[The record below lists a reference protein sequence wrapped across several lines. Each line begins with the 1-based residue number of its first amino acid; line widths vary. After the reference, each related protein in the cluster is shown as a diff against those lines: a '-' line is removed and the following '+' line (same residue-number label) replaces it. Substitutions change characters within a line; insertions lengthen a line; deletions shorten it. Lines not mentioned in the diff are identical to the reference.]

1 MCTHTTKIQGQT
13 VFLVLLTAPVPF
25 ACIQFAFLE
34 LHTGSENERQNKGRG
49 ERVQPAHFSV
59 FFFLGGNAALEFS
72 ARFTL
77 LASRASAP
85 HHAQPTPPPAKF
97 CSYCC
102 FSALIVLRWC
112 AAQQMLAVQMR
123 QRPRLTGV
131 MCFCANMFVLIG
143 VRVVSMRM
151 SVGVA
156 SIDI

>member
-112 AAQQMLAVQMR
+112 AADA
-123 QRPRLTGV
+123 G
-131 MCFCANMFVLIG
+131 CADEAETQTDRRDVFLCEYVC
-143 VRVVSMRM
+143 VDWCM
-151 SVGVA
+151 SSEHENERGCCLH
-156 SIDI
+156 